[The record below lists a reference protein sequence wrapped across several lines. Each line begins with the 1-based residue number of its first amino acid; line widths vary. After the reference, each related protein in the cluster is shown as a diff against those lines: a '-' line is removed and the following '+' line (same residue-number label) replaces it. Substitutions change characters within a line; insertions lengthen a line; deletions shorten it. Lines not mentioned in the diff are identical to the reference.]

1 MVPEYAGETP
11 EKAETVEHTYV
22 FAGWNTTVVAVAGE
36 VTYTATYTENARC
49 YSVSV
54 TDGTADVESAAYG
67 STITLSTEGK
77 DGYVFMGWTV
87 NGSAIEGNTFTLVN
101 DAVVVAVYVESCEI
115 ALTAD
120 KTGKL
125 FYSAT
130 ESVENML
137 TLTAATKYSTEIT
150 WVSDNVAVATVENG
164 VVTACGKGT
173 AKITATAAATGET
186 ATYEVSVQNYYS
198 ISTVA
203 EFWAIENEMDA
214 YYALTQDIDFSGSEM
229 RMGLGVSQAVMDSVN
244 PDSCTA
250 FTGVLDGNGYA
261 LKNVSVGGSSVQ
273 VLFGANK
280 GTIKNLAV
288 EANWTQGWDG
298 VQGVGMLFANYGV
311 VENVYFKGAFV
322 TNTWNDLSFIS
333 MVCRNFSEIKNC
345 VAVLD
350 LTKVAGNNWNNA
362 GMICWGYSGS
372 KITNSYVYG
381 NVTGATMTG
390 SVRLVAN
397 AGSTDT
403 VVTNSNVYTSEK
415 EMMDAVKAGTELS
428 DVWTVVE
435 TDATY
440 TLKFGDEKVAEWNYA
455 VALDG
460 GNYSLKDGQDLT
472 ASGFDGT
479 VTDIVYNGTSV
490 VANCDVSTSGS
501 IVVPAAVM
509 SQLSAGEQVITVK
522 TATTV
527 YKVTLSV
534 YTDIVTSVEE
544 FWAIENDMAGKYL
557 LGNDIDFSGS
567 EMRMGLGVSQAV
579 MDSVNPDSCTAFT
592 GVLDGNGYALKNVS
606 VGGSSVQ
613 VLFGAN
619 KGTIKNL
626 AVEANWTQ
634 GWDGVQGVGML
645 FANYGVVENVYFK
658 GAFVTNTW
666 NDLSFISMVCRNFSE
681 IKNCVAVLDLTK
693 VAGNNWN
700 NAGMICW
707 GYSGSKITNSYVYG
721 NVTGATMTGS
731 VRLVANAGSTDT
743 VVTNSNVYTSEKEMM
758 DAVKAGT
765 ELSDVWTVVET
776 DATYTLKF
784 GDEKVAEWNY
794 AVALDGG
801 NYSLKDG
808 QDLTASGFDGTVT
821 DIVYNGTSVVANCD
835 VSTSGSIV
843 VPAAVMSQLSAGE
856 QVITV
861 KTATTVYKV
870 TLSVYTDIV
879 TSVEE
884 FWAIENDMAGKYL
897 LGNDIDFSG
906 ATTRFGLGVT
916 QTANDNVSAE
926 SCTAFTGVLDGNGY
940 ALKNYTVDGNT
951 VQAVFGYNK
960 GVIKNL
966 AVYAT
971 WKHAWDGTQCITMMM
986 RNDGTLENVYFSG
999 KFLTNS
1005 WNDLN
1010 YISMV
1015 ARNCGELKNC
1025 VAVLDVSDVTGN
1037 TGNPA
1042 GLITYGYPA
1051 GDTYPGSKLTNSYV
1065 CVINNGTTFTGDV
1078 RLAANAGGADYCT
1091 ITNSSAYT
1099 AEAELY
1105 SAIKADATYTGVW
1118 TIKDNV
1124 LYFGEIAVYTYTA

>member
-1 MVPEYAGETP
+1 MKNSTKKFLLLLGLLGLTTFSGCGLFEQNTSTDSSEQSGSEIVDSGNSSSDAQKEMFTVTFNSNGGSAVAAQSVEEGAYATAPDTPTKESTVSTEYVFEYWYAEEGVPFDFATTAITGNLELTAKWAERTQQYKVTFANEDGTELQSGLVNYGVVPEYAGETPEKTETVGYTYVFAGWDTTIVAVTGEVTYTATYTENVKQYKVTFANEDGTELQSGLVNYGVVPEYAGETP

-557 LGNDIDFSGS
+557 LGNDIDFSG
-567 EMRMGLGVSQAV
+567 
-579 MDSVNPDSCTAFT
+579 
-592 GVLDGNGYALKNVS
+592 
-606 VGGSSVQ
+606 
-613 VLFGAN
+613 
-619 KGTIKNL
+619 
-626 AVEANWTQ
+626 
-634 GWDGVQGVGML
+634 
-645 FANYGVVENVYFK
+645 
-658 GAFVTNTW
+658 
-666 NDLSFISMVCRNFSE
+666 
-681 IKNCVAVLDLTK
+681 
-693 VAGNNWN
+693 
-700 NAGMICW
+700 
-707 GYSGSKITNSYVYG
+707 
-721 NVTGATMTGS
+721 
-731 VRLVANAGSTDT
+731 
-743 VVTNSNVYTSEKEMM
+743 
-758 DAVKAGT
+758 
-765 ELSDVWTVVET
+765 
-776 DATYTLKF
+776 
-784 GDEKVAEWNY
+784 
-794 AVALDGG
+794 
-801 NYSLKDG
+801 
-808 QDLTASGFDGTVT
+808 
-821 DIVYNGTSVVANCD
+821 
-835 VSTSGSIV
+835 
-843 VPAAVMSQLSAGE
+843 
-856 QVITV
+856 
-861 KTATTVYKV
+861 
-870 TLSVYTDIV
+870 
-879 TSVEE
+879 
-884 FWAIENDMAGKYL
+884 
-897 LGNDIDFSG
+897 

-951 VQAVFGYNK
+951 VQTVFGYNK